1 MRNVKC
7 YEQADISLDT
17 GVTVVHGVNGSGKS
31 TLLEAVFFALYGA
44 KALDDGTLADVI
56 TIGAD
61 EAAVELWFTHDGAD
75 YHLVREIKRRDD
87 RAITT
92 KCVLSGPGEP
102 IEGARDVRAAVSTVL
117 RMDADAFVN
126 CAYVRQGEVN
136 KLIHASPAERQD
148 MIDDLLQLG
157 ALEAYR
163 DRASDA
169 RLGVKTV
176 LDGQREVLGD
186 VRGRIEEKEAE
197 DLHEQLNDLETTRN
211 DVVAKIDRF
220 ESQRDRAQ
228 TTLEEATDVLDRH
241 EEIREDI
248 EELDAEIERLR
259 GKIQETERERE
270 TVTDEIRERKSE
282 REALATERTECLET
296 VDIDADDHTEGSDA
310 ESSPVEERIDELETR
325 DESLRD
331 DLEAVRLEIERAQ
344 DEIDRHEEAVESLE
358 AEATSFRERA
368 TELEETLDAD
378 REAIQTREDDLAD
391 LESDIESLRERF
403 EDAPIEFGEAAD
415 LQEELQGELD
425 ELLEEIGDVRASQR
439 TVESEIEEGE
449 RLLEAGKC
457 PECAQPVD
465 DSPHVDVLGAKRE
478 RLAELESSLS
488 SLESDRDQ
496 LETRIERAESLR
508 EAERNVERLAEN
520 RASMEQL
527 LEEKRTAA
535 AERRDRR
542 EELLERATA
551 KDEAVEERRDA
562 ITECESTIE
571 GARERLGE
579 INGERRDVGE
589 RLEALRRVAE
599 IDDERDRLESAIE
612 TRRERLSDWETMND
626 ERREQLST
634 TREQKRELE
643 ETFDDERVSTAREEK
658 RRAEEY
664 IEAVDPKLT
673 ELADRRDELQG
684 AIGSVEEKIDDL
696 ERLCDRRDELEE
708 RCESLESLYDE
719 AETLQATYGNLRTEL
734 RRQNVET
741 LERLLNETFELIYRN
756 DAYAG
761 IDLDGEY
768 RLTVYQKDGEPLDPE
783 QLSGGE
789 RALFNLSLR
798 CAIYRLLAEG
808 VEGAAPMPPLILDE
822 PTVFLDAGH
831 VSQLVTLVD
840 SMRELGVEQIV
851 LVSHDEELVSAA
863 DALVH
868 VEKDPTSNRSTIGHR
883 DAVDATMALVE

>member
-7 YEQADISLDT
+7 YEEADISLDT

-31 TLLEAVFFALYGA
+31 TLLEAIFFALYGA

-56 TIGAD
+56 TIGEDDAT
-61 EAAVELWFTHDGAD
+61 VELWFTHEGAD
-75 YHLVREIKRRDD
+75 YHLLRELKRRGD
-87 RAITT
+87 RVTTT

-102 IEGARDVRAAVSTVL
+102 IEGARDVRATVSTVL

-136 KLIHASPAERQD
+136 KLIHASPRERQD

-169 RLGVKTV
+169 RLGVKSV
-176 LDGQREVLGD
+176 LDGQREVLSE
-186 VRGRIEEKEAE
+186 VRARIEEKEAE
-197 DLHEQLNDLETTRN
+197 DLHDRLNELETTRN

-220 ESQRDRAQ
+220 ESQRERAK
-228 TTLEEATDVLDRH
+228 TTLEEAADVLDRH
-241 EEIREDI
+241 EEIRAEI
-248 EELDAEIERLR
+248 EALDAEIARLR
-259 GKIQETERERE
+259 EKIQETERERNAATE
-270 TVTDEIRERKSE
+270 EIRELEAERK
-282 REALATERTECLET
+282 ALATERIECLET
-296 VDIDADDHTEGSDA
+296 VDVDAADHTA
-310 ESSPVEERIDELETR
+310 ESESDPSPVGARIDELESR
-325 DESLRD
+325 DDSLRD

-344 DEIDRHEEAVESLE
+344 DEVDRHEETIETLE
-358 AEATSFRERA
+358 AEAETVRNRA
-368 TELEETLDAD
+368 SELEETLEAD
-378 REAIQTREDDLAD
+378 RSAIQTREDDLAA
-391 LESDIESLRERF
+391 LETEIESLRERF
-403 EDAPIEFGEAAD
+403 EDAPIELGEAAD
-415 LQEELQGELD
+415 LQEDLQRDLD
-425 ELLEEIGDVRASQR
+425 ELVEEIGDVRAEKR
-439 TVESEIEEGE
+439 TVASEIEEGE

-465 DSPHVDVLGAKRE
+465 DSPHVDVLGEKRE
-478 RLAELESSLS
+478 RLATLEASLS
-488 SLESDRDQ
+488 SLESDRAE
-496 LETRIERAESLR
+496 LNERIERADALR
-508 EAERNVERLAEN
+508 EAERELDRLEEN
-520 RASMEQL
+520 RTSMRQL
-527 LEEKRTAA
+527 LEEKRTAT

-542 EELLERATA
+542 EELLEG
-551 KDEAVEERRDA
+551 AVEMEDTIEQRREA
-562 ITECESTIE
+562 ITECEATIE
-571 GARERLGE
+571 AARDRLGE
-579 INGERRDVGE
+579 INGARRDVGD
-589 RLEALRRVAE
+589 RLETLRRVAE
-599 IDDERDRLESAIE
+599 IDDERDRLESAVE
-612 TRRERLSDWETMND
+612 TRRERLADWETMND
-626 ERREQLST
+626 ERRAQLST
-634 TREQKRELE
+634 KREEKRELE
-643 ETFDDERVSTAREEK
+643 ETFDDERVSEAREEK

-664 IEAVDPKLT
+664 IEAVDPKLA
-673 ELADRRDELQG
+673 ELAERRDELQG

-696 ERLCDRRDELEE
+696 DRLRERCEELAE

-719 AETLQATYGNLRTEL
+719 AETLQATYGDLRTEL